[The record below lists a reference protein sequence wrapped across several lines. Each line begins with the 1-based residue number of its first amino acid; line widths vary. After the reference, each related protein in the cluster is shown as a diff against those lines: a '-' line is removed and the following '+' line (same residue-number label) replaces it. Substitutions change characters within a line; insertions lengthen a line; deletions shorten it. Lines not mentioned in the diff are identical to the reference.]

1 MSDSRRHSTAWKCG
15 ACALVLLVLYPLSA
29 GPVYLLHQTVPLSH
43 QVQDGLSV
51 FYYPLELV
59 TEAFPPIDH
68 VLQAYLRCWD
78 ISN

>member
-1 MSDSRRHSTAWKCG
+1 MSDRRRHRTAFKFG
-15 ACALVLLVLYPLSA
+15 AFALALLVLYPLSA

-43 QVQDGLSV
+43 QVQDGVSV
-51 FYYPLELV
+51 FYYPLDLV
-59 TEAFPPIDH
+59 TKAFPPIDR